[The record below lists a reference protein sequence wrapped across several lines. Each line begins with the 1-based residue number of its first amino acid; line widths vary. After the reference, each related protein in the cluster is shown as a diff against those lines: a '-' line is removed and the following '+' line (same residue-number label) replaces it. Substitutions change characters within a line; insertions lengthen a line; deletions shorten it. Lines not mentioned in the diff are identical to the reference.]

1 MITATR
7 EGCVRVRNRS
17 PIDGRNAMN
26 RYWMVP
32 LAFACTFAACAQD
45 TRVEYFPRVLPPDFP
60 FSVAVRVGDMLYLA
74 GQIGDDD
81 NGALVPGGI
90 EAETRRALENLRDE
104 LEVRGSSLDRVVRCL
119 VMMADI
125 GEWERMNKVYLTF
138 FPRNRPARSAMG
150 ANGLVLGARVEIEC
164 TAVVG

>member
-1 MITATR
+1 
-7 EGCVRVRNRS
+7 
-17 PIDGRNAMN
+17 MN
-26 RYWMVP
+26 WNWMVP
-32 LAFACTFAACAQD
+32 LALACTFAGCAHA
-45 TRVEYFPRVLPPDFP
+45 RVEYSPRVLPPDVP
-60 FSVAVRVGDMLYLA
+60 FSAAVRVGNMLYLS
-74 GQIGDDD
+74 GQVGDGD

-90 EAETRRALENLRDE
+90 EAETRQALENIRDE
-104 LEVRGSSLDRVVRCL
+104 LELRGSSIDRVVRCL

-164 TAVVG
+164 TAVVGL

>member
-1 MITATR
+1 MTR
-7 EGCVRVRNRS
+7 SWV
-17 PIDGRNAMN
+17 
-26 RYWMVP
+26 VP
-32 LAFACTFAACAQD
+32 LAFACTFAACAQGN
-45 TRVEYFPRVLPPDFP
+45 RVEYFPPVPPPQNPGLPFA
-60 FSVAVRVGDMLYLA
+60 VAVRVGDMLYLA
-74 GQIGDDD
+74 GMVGDDD
-81 NGALVPGGI
+81 SGALVPGGI
-90 EAETRRALENLRDE
+90 EAETRQALENIRDE
-104 LEVRGSSLDRVVRCL
+104 LELRGSSLDRVVRCL

>member
-1 MITATR
+1 
-7 EGCVRVRNRS
+7 
-17 PIDGRNAMN
+17 
-26 RYWMVP
+26 MVP
-32 LAFACTFAACAQD
+32 LALACTFAACAQG
-45 TRVEYFPRVLPPDFP
+45 TRVEYFPPAPPAQNPGLPFA
-60 FSVAVRVGDMLYLA
+60 SAVRVGDMLYLS

-81 NGALVPGGI
+81 NGLVPGGI
-90 EAETRRALENLRDE
+90 EAETRQALENIRDE
-104 LEVRGSSLDRVVRCL
+104 LELRGSSLDRVVRCL

-164 TAVVG
+164 TAVVGL

>member
-1 MITATR
+1 
-7 EGCVRVRNRS
+7 
-17 PIDGRNAMN
+17 
-26 RYWMVP
+26 
-32 LAFACTFAACAQD
+32 
-45 TRVEYFPRVLPPDFP
+45 VLPPDVP
-60 FSVAVRVGDMLYLA
+60 FSAAVRVGNMHSRS
-74 GQIGDDD
+74 GQVGDGD

-90 EAETRRALENLRDE
+90 EAETRQALENIRDE
-104 LEVRGSSLDRVVRCL
+104 LELRGSSIDRVVRCL

-164 TAVVG
+164 TAVVGL